1 MLANL
6 LLVFLIGADALIDRH
21 VVRDCA
27 GANLDQALSAC
38 SRIIDVMPHSVRQV
52 AVVYLYRGR
61 AEYAK
66 HEAQQAIGDYT
77 RAIAIDPRLAA
88 AFSER
93 GSAYLSLQRVDL
105 AISDCTQAIKINPNH
120 AVYRYNCGNAYWQP
134 SLKRFMTSIPPRTA
148 CLPCTCTASRA
159 WDLDAEL
166 PRPTEYITR
175 PFRG

>member
-6 LLVFLIGADALIDRH
+6 LLVFLIGSDALIDRH

-52 AVVYLYRGR
+52 AVAYLYRGR

-66 HEAQQAIGDYT
+66 HEPQQAIGDYSK
-77 RAIAIDPRLAA
+77 AIAIDPRLAA

-93 GSAYLSLQRVDL
+93 GSAYLSLQRPGSRDL
-105 AISDCTQAIKINPNH
+105 RLHTSHRDQSEAT
-120 AVYRYNCGNAYWQP
+120 P
-134 SLKRFMTSIPPRTA
+134 SIATTA
-148 CLPCTCTASRA
+148 G
-159 WDLDAEL
+159 
-166 PRPTEYITR
+166 TR
-175 PFRG
+175 IGTVTY